1 MAYKHGVYVSE
12 NATSLTAPVTGNA
25 GLQVVVGTAPVN
37 TVADPAA
44 AVNAPVL
51 VNSYA
56 EAVAAVGYS
65 DDFASYTLC
74 QAISAA
80 FQVIGCGPLVL
91 INVLDP
97 AKHTTAVTEKTAQVN
112 NKIAVVEEKGM
123 LLGGLTVKG
132 DASAVLKAGEDY
144 TASFDDEGN
153 LMIALIGSKTATTLT
168 VSGKK
173 LDPSKVTAA
182 DIVGSV
188 DAGTGKV
195 SGLEVVQQVYPK
207 LGMTP
212 GILLAPGFSKDAT
225 VAAALQAKTTG
236 INGSFRCI
244 CVCDVDSGTSGAK
257 VYTDVKTKK
266 EASGLNGANCYAVW
280 PCAKV
285 GTKVYSGSAIVAA
298 EMAYQDASN
307 DDVPNMSVDNKAVA
321 ISAAC
326 LADGTEVYLD
336 QEQANV
342 LNGAGVGTFLNLNG
356 WRCWGSN
363 TAAYPGN
370 TDPKDR
376 WINIRRFMNWAANTF
391 ILTYTPKIGQV
402 MNRRL
407 IESIVDSEN
416 IRGNSFVSRGIC
428 AAYSIA
434 FMDADNPTTDLLNGK
449 IVFRQSMTP
458 FTPAE
463 EIDDVIEFDPD
474 ALADALGG

>member
-1 MAYKHGVYVSE
+1 M
-12 NATSLTAPVTGNA
+12 
-25 GLQVVVGTAPVN
+25 
-37 TVADPAA
+37 
-44 AVNAPVL
+44 
-51 VNSYA
+51 
-56 EAVAAVGYS
+56 
-65 DDFASYTLC
+65 
-74 QAISAA
+74 
-80 FQVIGCGPLVL
+80 
-91 INVLDP
+91 
-97 AKHTTAVTEKTAQVN
+97 N
-112 NKIAVVEEKGM
+112 NKIATVPVKG
-123 LLGGLTVKG
+123 LLKDGLTVKG
-132 DASAVLKAGEDY
+132 DGSTALKAGEDY
-144 TASFDDEGN
+144 TASYDDEGN
-153 LMIALIGSKTATTLT
+153 MLIALIGSKTATTLT

-188 DAGTGKV
+188 DTATGKV

-207 LGMTP
+207 LGLTP

-416 IRGNSFVSRGIC
+416 VRGNSFASRGIC

>member
-1 MAYKHGVYVSE
+1 MAYRHGVYVSE
-12 NATSLTAPVTGNA
+12 NATSLTAPVTGTA

-37 TVADPAA
+37 MTKDPAA
-44 AVNAPVL
+44 AVNKPLL
-51 VNSYA
+51 VNSYE
-56 EAVAAVGYS
+56 EAVEAVGYS

-74 QAISAA
+74 EAISAA
-80 FQVIGCGPLVL
+80 FEVIGCAPLVL

-97 AKHTTAVTEKTAQVN
+97 AKHTTNYADQTVQVN
-112 NKIAVVEEKGM
+112 NRVAVVEESG
-123 LLGGLTVKG
+123 LLLDGLTVKAG
-132 DASAVLKAGEDY
+132 ATALKAGEDY
-144 TASFDDEGN
+144 TASHNEDGYVV
-153 LMIALIGSKTATTLT
+153 IALAAGQSATSVT

-182 DIVGSV
+182 DIVGGV
-188 DAGTGKV
+188 DASTGAVK
-195 SGLEVVQQVYPK
+195 GLEAVQQVYPK

-212 GILLAPGFSKDAT
+212 GILLAPGWSKDAT

-244 CVCDVDSGTSGAK
+244 CVCDVDSSATGAK
-257 VYTDVKTKK
+257 VYSSVKEKK
-266 EASGLNGANCYAVW
+266 EAAGLNGANCYAVW

-285 GTKVYSGSAIVAA
+285 GGKGYSGSAIVAA
-298 EMAYQDASN
+298 ELAYLDGSN
-307 DDVPNMSVDNKAVA
+307 DDVPNQSVDNKAVA

-326 LADGTEVYLD
+326 LEDGTEVYLD

-342 LNGAGVGTFLNLNG
+342 LNGAGVGTFLNMNG

-376 WINIRRFMNWAANTF
+376 WLNIRRFMNWAANTF

-402 MNRRL
+402 MNKYL

-434 FMDADNPTTDLLNGK
+434 YLAADNPTTDLINGK
-449 IVFRQSMTP
+449 VTFRQSMTP
-458 FTPAE
+458 YPPAE
-463 EIDDVIEFDPD
+463 QINDVIEFDPT
-474 ALADALGG
+474 ALADAMAD

>member
-44 AVNAPVL
+44 AVNKPVL

-65 DDFASYTLC
+65 DDFAYTLC

-97 AKHTTAVTEKTAQVN
+97 AKHTTAVTEKTVQVN

-123 LLGGLTVKG
+123 LLDGLTVKG

-173 LDPSKVTAA
+173 LDPGKVTAA
-182 DIVGSV
+182 DIVGGV
-188 DAGTGKV
+188 DPATGKV

-212 GILLAPGFSKDAT
+212 GILLAPGWSKDAT

-370 TDPKDR
+370 TDHKDR